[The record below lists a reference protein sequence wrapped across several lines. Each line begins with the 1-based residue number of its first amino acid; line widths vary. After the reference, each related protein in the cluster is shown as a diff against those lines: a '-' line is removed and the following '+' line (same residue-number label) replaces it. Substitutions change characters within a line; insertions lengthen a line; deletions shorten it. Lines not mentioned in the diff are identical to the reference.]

1 MGFEIWYL
9 EFHPLGCFNPLESIY
24 NAIKILIRM
33 MTFSEVQQLIQIN
46 KPALSSKFKV
56 KNIGVF
62 GSFVDGEESEN
73 SDIDIMVELYEPI
86 GWDFIELKDYL
97 EKILSKPIDLVTN
110 KALKPMIKDDI
121 LKEVIYP

>member
-1 MGFEIWYL
+1 
-9 EFHPLGCFNPLESIY
+9 
-24 NAIKILIRM
+24 M